1 MKRLVVGLVLCALMT
16 VPALGDTESNAVI
29 SVSGTGTAGGTLT
42 FTVTKPIGP
51 VNQIA
56 FFGISP
62 GLGKVEFPL
71 VTMDLM
77 WPIFAAGMGSLNKG
91 SASHKLQVPKDWP
104 SGLVITWYTQGI
116 VVTPAGGGYIAET
129 TKPVPFLIG
138 K

>member
-16 VPALGDTESNAVI
+16 VPALGDTESTAVI
-29 SVSGTGTAGGTLT
+29 SVSGTATAGGTLT
-42 FTVTKPIGP
+42 FTVKKPAGT

-62 GLGKVEFPL
+62 GLGKIEFPF

-104 SGLVITWYTQGI
+104 TGFVIVWYAQGI
-116 VVTPAGGGYIAET
+116 VVTPKGGGYIAET
-129 TKPVPFLIG
+129 TKPIPFTIG